1 MDTTEVQ
8 VTRLEGTR
16 RIGFTSDTHV
26 KEAADFPQ
34 AAMEAFKGLDLI
46 VHCGHY
52 GSPALL
58 DHLGTVAP
66 VLATTSALDERMS
79 GEALAGPYA
88 DRVGG
93 YNRVIEAGGVAVGV
107 MFDLS
112 GKGFDIKPED
122 PPIELGERKLD
133 DVLREKFGRPVD
145 VVVYA
150 NTHIDRV
157 SSLQG
162 VLLVNPGSPNLHT
175 RRAKGELGTVAV
187 LTCTNGIADVEIVD
201 LRSVAGG

>member
-1 MDTTEVQ
+1 MD
-8 VTRLEGTR
+8 
-16 RIGFTSDTHV
+16 
-26 KEAADFPQ
+26 
-34 AAMEAFKGLDLI
+34 AFKGLDLI
-46 VHCGHY
+46 VHRGHY

-58 DHLGTVAP
+58 DHLGTAAP
-66 VLATTSALDERMS
+66 VIATTSALDERMS

-93 YNRVIEAGGVAVGV
+93 YHRVIEAGGVAVV
-107 MFDLS
+107 V
-112 GKGFDIKPED
+112 P
-122 PPIELGERKLD
+122 
-133 DVLREKFGRPVD
+133 REKFGRPVD

-175 RRAKGELGTVAV
+175 RRPKGELGAVAI
-187 LTCTNGIADVEIVD
+187 LTCTDGIADIEIVD
-201 LRSVAGG
+201 LRGVAIG